1 MKDFHKFEKI
11 TYPGPESERIIS
23 CCREIE
29 GTGTRTFASD
39 PPALVLKSANG
50 VWLKDP
56 DGNTYLDL
64 FAGYAVAN
72 IGHSHPKVVE
82 AVSKQAPELI
92 HCTSAFCNPVRAE
105 FLLKLSEI
113 APKGLNRILLGITG
127 SQANEV
133 AYNLSTSVTGKR
145 EIIAFH
151 GGYFGRSNSMI
162 ALAGKS
168 RTRICLGIEPKAHF
182 VPYPYCYRCAFGN
195 CENPKECKVLDYID
209 EILSNPASGVGEVA
223 AIFME
228 PILGSGGV
236 VIPPEGFLKKLIS
249 ICKAYDV
256 LLVLDEIQTGFGR
269 TGRMWASE
277 HDGIVPDLMTV
288 GKGIGGGLPVSA
300 VLGRDELMTVWE
312 PDTHTTTFLTNALTN
327 AAAIAAIEVMQEEKL
342 WLNSEELGKVVLHSL
357 SSHLKDHPLIGEIR
371 GKGLFIG
378 IEMVKDK
385 KKKTPATEAAK
396 KAQSLA
402 KEMGLFFGLT
412 GYYGNVI
419 RVCPPLIISRS
430 EIEMALEKL
439 FHIFKNL

>member
-1 MKDFHKFEKI
+1 
-11 TYPGPESERIIS
+11 
-23 CCREIE
+23 
-29 GTGTRTFASD
+29 
-39 PPALVLKSANG
+39 
-50 VWLKDP
+50 
-56 DGNTYLDL
+56 
-64 FAGYAVAN
+64 
-72 IGHSHPKVVE
+72 
-82 AVSKQAPELI
+82 
-92 HCTSAFCNPVRAE
+92 
-105 FLLKLSEI
+105 
-113 APKGLNRILLGITG
+113 
-127 SQANEV
+127 
-133 AYNLSTSVTGKR
+133 
-145 EIIAFH
+145 
-151 GGYFGRSNSMI
+151 
-162 ALAGKS
+162 
-168 RTRICLGIEPKAHF
+168 
-182 VPYPYCYRCAFGN
+182 
-195 CENPKECKVLDYID
+195 
-209 EILSNPASGVGEVA
+209 
-223 AIFME
+223 ME

-430 EIEMALEKL
+430 EIEMAQEKL